1 MKTQYLIY
9 FVYMVTITHD
19 SPKVFTMNKLLLSKQ
34 TLSVLFTGFALLL
47 LLLASCTPKQMPI
60 DNQDFPDFLTV
71 SGTITA
77 IAQNGTDGDV
87 WLLKTADDTTYEVL
101 LSIPNLG
108 ETYSQYLKDVD
119 IGTNIEVSGGTL
131 KLNEYVRII
140 AKTLALK

>member
-1 MKTQYLIY
+1 
-9 FVYMVTITHD
+9 
-19 SPKVFTMNKLLLSKQ
+19 
-34 TLSVLFTGFALLL
+34 
-47 LLLASCTPKQMPI
+47 MPI

-77 IAQNGTDGDV
+77 IAQNGIDGDV

-119 IGTNIEVSGGTL
+119 IGANIEVSGGTL